1 MTKET
6 PKDVCGEARVS
17 LVRRKKAAAQKT
29 RGNGARNSKDSVKKL
44 E

>member
-1 MTKET
+1 M
-6 PKDVCGEARVS
+6 VS

-29 RGNGARNSKDSVKKL
+29 RGNGGRNSRNTVKKL